1 MTILRRAIRDRTR
14 RPRRCRMRTEER
26 TAISEMGDS
35 RLRLS
40 AKRGRPSSPT
50 RFAMPVGGD
59 WPPSPV
65 GGDWS
70 RSPVRGNWPPCR
82 ARGFTLIE
90 LLVVVAIIGIL
101 MSILVPSLRTARD
114 RARRLQCL
122 NRLRSLMVG
131 THMYIGEE
139 GRLPNLNNNP
149 DESPLQYNY
158 LLWDGR
164 DHEECFGPM
173 TRRGG
178 GPIEYIEQFFCPVQQ
193 NEFHRLGTPQ
203 NPWPPRPNMDTRAG
217 YGRRYGLSGKTL
229 TEFRTPVAYAADLI
243 HLPKLIRSG
252 HKKGINVVF
261 IDGHGRWVR
270 AFRLLRRNDL
280 TEPFDPADD
289 PIVHEIWDTI
299 DEYGR

>member
-1 MTILRRAIRDRTR
+1 MIRSRRTCPVRRAAQAH
-14 RPRRCRMRTEER
+14 C
-26 TAISEMGDS
+26 
-35 RLRLS
+35 RLR
-40 AKRGRPSSPT
+40 T
-50 RFAMPVGGD
+50 C
-59 WPPSPV
+59 
-65 GGDWS
+65 S
-70 RSPVRGNWPPCR
+70 RCPAAR
-82 ARGFTLIE
+82 RGFTLIE

-101 MSILVPSLRTARD
+101 MTILAPSLRTARD

-122 NRLRSLMVG
+122 NRLRSLMIG
-131 THMYIGEE
+131 TQMYVGEE

-158 LLWDGR
+158 LIWDGR
-164 DHEECFGPM
+164 DHEECFGPL
-173 TRRGG
+173 TQRGG
-178 GPIEYIEQFFCPVQQ
+178 GPIDYIEQFFCPVQE
-193 NEFHRLGTPQ
+193 NEFHRLGTLQ
-203 NPWPPRPNMDTRAG
+203 NPWPPKRNMDTRAG

-229 TEFRTPVAYAADLI
+229 TEFRYPVAYAADLI
-243 HLPKLIRSG
+243 HLPKLLRSG

>member
-1 MTILRRAIRDRTR
+1 MKRSRRDAMNRGTEARRHGGTKGRMSDRTTMSR
-14 RPRRCRMRTEER
+14 GLPARADVYPMRTCEHGEDEPRACGPRGSASGLPAPRRQGAR
-26 TAISEMGDS
+26 
-35 RLRLS
+35 
-40 AKRGRPSSPT
+40 
-50 RFAMPVGGD
+50 
-59 WPPSPV
+59 
-65 GGDWS
+65 
-70 RSPVRGNWPPCR
+70 RSGP
-82 ARGFTLIE
+82 GFTLIE

-122 NRLRSLMVG
+122 NRLRSLMVS
-131 THMYIGEE
+131 THMYVGEE

-164 DHEECFGPM
+164 DHEECFGPL
-173 TRRGG
+173 TKRGG
-178 GPIEYIEQFFCPVQQ
+178 GPVDFIEQFFCPVQE
-193 NEFHRLGTPQ
+193 NEFHLLGTPQ
-203 NPWPPRPNMDTRAG
+203 NPWPPKPNMDTRAG

-243 HLPKLIRSG
+243 HLPKLLKSA